1 MKSTKAENILN
12 IVEIV
17 NSLSEDE
24 VRDIKNI
31 SFGLL
36 LSKQNKKEMIKNI
49 N

>member
-36 LSKQNKKEMIKNI
+36 LAKPKKGDLK
-49 N
+49 